1 MYKIRRNIGVPSIKK
16 MREEDIPFEKKKNLV
31 VKIR

>member
-16 MREEDIPFEKKKNLV
+16 MREEDIPFEKKK
-31 VKIR
+31 KSGC